1 MKKKILLSVV
11 IPCKNSE
18 RNLQKTLNSL
28 KRQKSFFEVIFVYT
42 KSNDRTLSIL
52 ENFNFK
58 NIHKKIIKK
67 NCGISDALN
76 SGIKLSRGKFIMWI
90 GSDDIILDGFL
101 KKITKKIENKKN
113 ISWIITQTKIY
124 SKKKRLKKFIEQ
136 YKLNKLKKLTFN
148 TLLTENPIS
157 APGVIWS
164 KKFYKKIGK
173 FKKNLKFNSDYDM
186 WLRMYYKD
194 KPIVL
199 GIFSTYYNRHSS
211 SLSSKF
217 FIKQFIEQFEVSNN
231 YKEKD
236 FIKKVIHIFKILGII
251 IVYKLFNY

>member
-1 MKKKILLSVV
+1 MKKKIILSVI

-42 KSNDRTLSIL
+42 KSDDRTLTIL
-52 ENFNFK
+52 KNFNFK
-58 NIHKKIIKK
+58 NIQKKIIKK
-67 NCGISDALN
+67 NCGISEALN

-90 GSDDIILDGFL
+90 GSDDIILNGFL
-101 KKITKKIENKKN
+101 NKLIKKIENKKN
-113 ISWIITQTKIY
+113 ISWIITQTKIL
-124 SKKKRLKKFIEQ
+124 SKKQRLKKFIEQ

-164 KKFYKKIGK
+164 KRFYQKIGK
-173 FKKNLKFNSDYDM
+173 FKNNLKFNSDYDM
-186 WLRMYYKD
+186 WLRMYHKD
-194 KPIVL
+194 KPVIL
-199 GIFSTYYNRHSS
+199 DIFSTYYNRHPS

-217 FIKQFIEQFEVSNN
+217 FIRQFMEQFEVSNK

-236 FIKKVIHIFKILGII
+236 FIKKIIHIFKIISII
-251 IVYKLFNY
+251 TIYKLFNY